1 MKFGFAVLLLLFS
14 VIARADFQ
22 VPALT
27 GPVVDDASILSPQTA
42 RGLSRGLRALHERG
56 GSQITVLTV
65 PSLEGISIEEAGI
78 RTLDKWKLG
87 GEKTDNGVILLI
99 APKERKLRI
108 EVGQGLEGQL
118 TDADSKRII
127 AEEITPLFKS
137 GDYNS
142 GVLVGVFKIVS
153 KTDPDFDIRP
163 YLQGHAER
171 EMPQREGLPRLWV
184 FLGLLFLLFF
194 LGRGGGFGSGLLL
207 GSILSSGRSGA
218 SDWGGG
224 WGGGG
229 GGGWSGGGGSGSGG
243 GASGDW

>member
-1 MKFGFAVLLLLFS
+1 MDEAGVLRPRT
-14 VIARADFQ
+14 VRA
-22 VPALT
+22 LE
-27 GPVVDDASILSPQTA
+27 
-42 RGLSRGLRALHERG
+42 RGLRALRDGG

-87 GEKTDNGVILLI
+87 NEKTDNGVILLI
-99 APKERKLRI
+99 APKERKVRI
-108 EVGQGLEGQL
+108 EVGQGLEGDL

-127 AEEITPLFKS
+127 SEQITPLFKS
-137 GDYNS
+137 GDFDS
-142 GVLVGVFKIVS
+142 GVLVGVYKIIS
-153 KTDPDFDIRP
+153 KTDPGFDIKQHLEARGEP
-163 YLQGHAER
+163 RGQER
-171 EMPQREGLPRLWV
+171 EPMPRLWV
-184 FLGLLFLLFF
+184 FIGLLILLFL

-207 GSILSSGRSGA
+207 GSILGSGRGYGGG

-224 WGGGG
+224 WGGG